1 MVIKKQKKINKVCI
15 ISDCFVPKKNSAAGM
30 IYNLSRGLVEK
41 NIEVICVF
49 GSSKSENWQINNN
62 KLENHN
68 LENIKIISS
77 NFLCILRDGSY
88 YSRFLF
94 EIGLSFSL
102 CLKIIKYRKLF
113 SNVDL
118 IIWYS
123 PSAFLWLPAFFLKKI
138 IKAPLYLIL
147 RDIFPDWLMNIGL
160 VKNKILIKFLQLT
173 TLPGFIIPD
182 TIGCESI
189 KDTKT
194 IKKKFM
200 KQNVK
205 TLYNWPSL
213 SDKKNNNTEK
223 IDFVESYKES
233 QHIYRQY
240 IQSIYTGSDTV
251 SQDLKKGM
259 NFIRRFINLNKDKT
273 CLIVNKFSP
282 KDLYPKIINNT
293 KDKFIEK
300 KWDMVSGY
308 ILEDIY
314 KLSDFGIVSL
324 NTKHKTS
331 NIPGKFISYIQF
343 GLPILC
349 FANKHSELS
358 EMIIKNNCG
367 CVIDLDDDFKDNST
381 LFLKFLNNVKNNK
394 NMYIINSQEL
404 FKNLFSLENVLSTLI
419 DNKY

>member
-77 NFLCILRDGSY
+77 NFLCNLRDGSY

-189 KDTKT
+189 KDTRT
-194 IKKKFM
+194 IKK
-200 KQNVK
+200 
-205 TLYNWPSL
+205 
-213 SDKKNNNTEK
+213 
-223 IDFVESYKES
+223 
-233 QHIYRQY
+233 
-240 IQSIYTGSDTV
+240 
-251 SQDLKKGM
+251 
-259 NFIRRFINLNKDKT
+259 NL
-273 CLIVNKFSP
+273 
-282 KDLYPKIINNT
+282 
-293 KDKFIEK
+293 
-300 KWDMVSGY
+300 
-308 ILEDIY
+308 
-314 KLSDFGIVSL
+314 
-324 NTKHKTS
+324 
-331 NIPGKFISYIQF
+331 
-343 GLPILC
+343 
-349 FANKHSELS
+349 
-358 EMIIKNNCG
+358 
-367 CVIDLDDDFKDNST
+367 
-381 LFLKFLNNVKNNK
+381 
-394 NMYIINSQEL
+394 
-404 FKNLFSLENVLSTLI
+404 
-419 DNKY
+419 